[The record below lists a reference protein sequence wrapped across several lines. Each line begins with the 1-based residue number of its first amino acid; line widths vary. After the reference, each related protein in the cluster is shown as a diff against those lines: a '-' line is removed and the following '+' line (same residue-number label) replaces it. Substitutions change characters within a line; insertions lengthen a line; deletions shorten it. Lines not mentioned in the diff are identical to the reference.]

1 VRPLESAS
9 FIGFVG
15 GGTGDL
21 AVFSTAVFFDK
32 FTTTATKLRPDDDG
46 FMDKREEL
54 ETATA
59 TGRENGY
66 DGKRKRFVRFY

>member
-9 FIGFVG
+9 FIGFL
-15 GGTGDL
+15 GGTEE
-21 AVFSTAVFFDK
+21 VAVFFDR